1 MNYIDKPS
9 ARAIAKSR
17 RNSIPTKDRQWAAK
31 KAAKS
36 FLQNITLQKHFVIS
50 AYWPLPSELDC
61 RPLIHAL
68 FNGGYRIAL
77 PAIALQKQSICFRRW
92 QPGDGLAKSNLGVLE
107 PLPNAE
113 EIIPNVVI
121 TPFLAI
127 NSQGFRL
134 GYGGGYYDRA
144 LRILRETAPDL
155 LAVGLGYSA
164 QEVATLPYDE
174 NDEPLDWLVTE
185 QGTRR
190 FQR

>member
-1 MNYIDKPS
+1 MSYIDKTS
-9 ARAIAKSR
+9 ARAIAKCR
-17 RNSIPTKDRQWAAK
+17 RSSIPNRDRKRAAK
-31 KAAKS
+31 QAAKS
-36 FLQNITLQKHFVIS
+36 FLQNITLQQHFIIS

-61 RPLIHAL
+61 RPLIHTL
-68 FNGGYRIAL
+68 FNDGYRIAL
-77 PAIALQKQSICFRRW
+77 PAVTLQKQSICFRRW
-92 QPGDGLAKSNLGVLE
+92 QPGDSLAKSDLGVLE

-113 EIIPNVVI
+113 EISPNVVI

-155 LAVGLGYSA
+155 LAIGLGYSA